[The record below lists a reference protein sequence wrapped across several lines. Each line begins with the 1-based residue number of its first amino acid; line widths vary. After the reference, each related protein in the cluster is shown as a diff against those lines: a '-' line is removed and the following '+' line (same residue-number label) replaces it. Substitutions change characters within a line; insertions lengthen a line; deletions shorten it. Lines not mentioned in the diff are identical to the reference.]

1 MVNPK
6 YSNKSHWGFFSGI
19 NASLF
24 INFTLIEHCQNCNTA
39 KSDDTTKKS
48 DMLSSTIAWNFSTIL
63 ILYGTYTHRKSKA
76 IFYCL

>member
-6 YSNKSHWGFFSGI
+6 YNNKSHWVVFSGI

-39 KSDDTTKKS
+39 KSVDTTKKS
-48 DMLSSTIAWNFSTIL
+48 DM
-63 ILYGTYTHRKSKA
+63 
-76 IFYCL
+76 

>member
-6 YSNKSHWGFFSGI
+6 YSNKSHWGFFFPGI

-39 KSDDTTKKS
+39 KSVDTTKKS
-48 DMLSSTIAWNFSTIL
+48 DM
-63 ILYGTYTHRKSKA
+63 
-76 IFYCL
+76 

>member
-39 KSDDTTKKS
+39 KSVDTTKKS
-48 DMLSSTIAWNFSTIL
+48 DM
-63 ILYGTYTHRKSKA
+63 
-76 IFYCL
+76 